1 MAKLLYSAIASLD
14 GYVADADGSFDWAMP
29 SEEVHA
35 FVNDLERPVGT
46 YLYGRRMYEVMT
58 YWESPGDLAEQ
69 PSIVRDFAE
78 IWQAA
83 AKVVYSTTLET
94 VSTARTRLER
104 RFDPDAVREMKASA
118 ERDLSV
124 GGPTLAAH
132 AFRAGLVDEC
142 HLFVGPGD
150 GHFHACQTIAN
161 PMTVARVMTRASP
174 PNPPSLV
181 CPTTSEPYANAASRP
196 TTPFTQRSS
205 ASFKTI
211 ARRAMAHGTIQKIAN
226 WTWTPKLPRSMP
238 STVPDLTL
246 SIEPG
251 STR

>member
-142 HLFVGPGD
+142 HLFLTPVIVGGGMRALPD
-150 GHFHACQTIAN
+150 HARLGLELLNERRFASG
-161 PMTVARVMTRASP
+161 VVHLHYRA
-174 PNPPSLV
+174 V
-181 CPTTSEPYANAASRP
+181 T
-196 TTPFTQRSS
+196 
-205 ASFKTI
+205 
-211 ARRAMAHGTIQKIAN
+211 
-226 WTWTPKLPRSMP
+226 
-238 STVPDLTL
+238 
-246 SIEPG
+246 
-251 STR
+251 